1 VAIPARV
8 GSTAAP
14 RHQVLTLTTLIQFA
28 VLGLGAGA
36 AYGLLALGIVAVYRA
51 TGVLNFAQAAFAMFA
66 AFLFVD
72 FHYDRGWP
80 AVVALLAAIG
90 VNVVVALLAY
100 VAIFRPLRHA
110 SNLVSVMAT
119 LGILTVLNAAV
130 TLHYG
135 ALPRLIGPWLPHD
148 AKIIG
153 GVSVPMDRVWIAGG
167 LVVATVVLVVVTR
180 YTRFGLA
187 TTAVSENE
195 VAASSLGCSPNVVGA
210 ASWAI
215 SAALAAVAGALLVP
229 ISGLQTS
236 AFTALIIPALA
247 AALLGRLVSYQLAAA
262 GGVAIGMAESI
273 IGTPSLVGSIAGIT
287 GVVTAVPFLVIVV
300 FLVVRGTSIPTRG
313 FVGQRLPSLG
323 TGDIRWGRA
332 LIGLVAVITV
342 VQLLLSAEWQDGMMV
357 SAYGALLVLSLV
369 VLTGLAGQ
377 ISLAQYTLAGVCAL
391 IAGHVVQ
398 HWPLALAIP
407 IGLVA
412 AVLVGL
418 LFALPALR
426 TRGPTL
432 AVVTLGLAVAVQAM
446 VFNNDDYIG
455 GFAGLKV
462 GSPNLFGIDLDPR
475 RHPDRYATFAI
486 ILLFIALVAV
496 ANLRRGVGGRALIAL
511 RGNERAAAA
520 IGINVTRAKLW
531 AFAISAAI
539 AGLAG
544 IIIGFRSQY
553 ITFEDTFAPLHSVE
567 VVSLAVVGGIGWVIG
582 PLFSGPATTGGLFTV
597 GLRRWG
603 DLDQWLVLFLGVGL
617 ILALLLNPDGLAQ
630 VNTHLKDRIMR
641 RFRRR
646 STRAERRV
654 AALLADADEPDRV
667 VRRTR
672 LQVNGLRVRFGGV
685 HAVDDLDLTVES
697 GQVIGLIGP
706 NGAGKTTAIDAIT
719 GFVHVAAGSVTVDD
733 VELTRT
739 PVHRRARRV
748 GRSFQGVELFED
760 ISVLEN
766 LQVACDHRGRFCYL
780 RSLFGRERVR
790 LSAGARFAIEQLD
803 LQGDLANKP
812 TALAQ
817 GRRRLVGI
825 ARCVAAEPDILL
837 LDEPA
842 AGMSKVET
850 ADLRA
855 FIRALADDW
864 GFAVLLVDHDMGL
877 VMEVCDRITVL
888 SAGRRIAEGP
898 PRAIRAD
905 PLVIAAYLGDDATAP
920 VAPVVAEAPATSLS

>member
-1 VAIPARV
+1 M
-8 GSTAAP
+8 
-14 RHQVLTLTTLIQFA
+14 TTLIQFA

-36 AYGLLALGIVAVYRA
+36 AYGLLSLGIVAVYRA

-66 AFLFVD
+66 AYLFVD
-72 FHYDRGWP
+72 LHYDRGWP
-80 AVVALLAAIG
+80 AAVALMATVVA
-90 VNVVVALLAY
+90 NVVIALVAY
-100 VAIFRPLRHA
+100 VAIFRPLRHV

-119 LGILTVLNAAV
+119 LGILTVLNAGV
-130 TLHYG
+130 TLHYD

-148 AKIIG
+148 AKVVG
-153 GVSVPMDRVWIAGG
+153 GISVPMDRIWIAGG
-167 LVVATVVLVVVTR
+167 LLVTTIVLVLVTR

-195 VAASSLGCSPNVVGA
+195 VAASSLGCSPSVIGA

-215 SAALAAVAGALLVP
+215 SAALAALAGALLVP

-247 AALLGRLVSYQLAAA
+247 AALLGRLVSYRLAAA
-262 GGVAIGMAESI
+262 GGLAIGMLESI
-273 IGTPSLVGSIAGIT
+273 IGTPSIVGRVADIT
-287 GVVTAVPFLVIVV
+287 GVTTAVPFLVIVV
-300 FLVVRGTSIPTRG
+300 FLVVRGASIPTRG

-323 TGDIRWGRA
+323 TGDIRWGRV
-332 LIGLVAVITV
+332 LVGLVAGLALVLFV
-342 VQLLLSAEWQDGMMV
+342 LPREWQDGAMV

-398 HWPLALAIP
+398 RWPLEVAIP
-407 IGLVA
+407 IGLLA

-462 GSPNLFGIDLDPR
+462 GSPSLFGVDLDPR
-475 RHPDRYATFAI
+475 RHPDRYAVFAI
-486 ILLFIALVAV
+486 LLLFIALVAV

-520 IGINVTRAKLW
+520 IGVNVTRAKLW
-531 AFAISAAI
+531 AFAISAGI
-539 AGLAG
+539 AGLGG
-544 IIIGFRSQY
+544 IVIGFRSQY

-567 VVSLAVVGGIGWVIG
+567 VVSLAVVGGIGWVVG
-582 PLFSGPATTGGLFTV
+582 PLFSGPAASGGLFTV
-597 GLRRWG
+597 LLRRWG
-603 DLDQWLVLFLGVGL
+603 DLDQWLVLFLGIAL
-617 ILALLLNPDGLAQ
+617 IAALLLNPDGLAQ
-630 VNTHLKDRIMR
+630 VNTHLKDRVAS

-646 STRAERRV
+646 STRAERHV
-654 AALLADADEPDRV
+654 AALLADASEPKPASRHARLRV
-667 VRRTR
+667 T
-672 LQVNGLRVRFGGV
+672 GLRVRFGGV

-719 GFVHVAAGSVTVDD
+719 GFVQVAEGSITVDD

-739 PVHRRARRV
+739 AVHRRARRV

-766 LQVACDHRGRFCYL
+766 LQVACDERGPFCYL
-780 RSLFGRERVR
+780 RSLFGHERVR

-803 LQGDLANKP
+803 LQDDLARKP
-812 TALAQ
+812 TALSQ

-842 AGMSKVET
+842 AGMSSTET
-850 ADLRA
+850 GELRD

-864 GFAVLLVDHDMGL
+864 GFGVLLVDHDMGL

-888 SAGRRIAEGP
+888 SAGQRIAEGP
-898 PRAIRAD
+898 PDQIRAD
-905 PLVIAAYLGDDATAP
+905 ASVIAAYLGDDAIVPAP
-920 VAPVVAEAPATSLS
+920 SASAADAPAASVS